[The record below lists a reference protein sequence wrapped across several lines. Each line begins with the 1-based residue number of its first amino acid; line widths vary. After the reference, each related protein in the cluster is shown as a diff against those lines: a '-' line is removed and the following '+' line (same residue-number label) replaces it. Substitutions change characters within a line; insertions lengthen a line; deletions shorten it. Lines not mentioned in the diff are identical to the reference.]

1 MHSSRYIRKK
11 VYVSKEGLIMSSIS
25 TITSS
30 TSRITG
36 LASGLDTDEL
46 VKDLTATTRSKIE
59 KVEQQKQILEWKQE
73 DYRSTLEKLV
83 EFNDTYFGSSSSSI
97 TLGDKLNQITASSSN
112 TAYVQAV
119 ASDNATKGSVYISD
133 IVSMATSASVKSSS
147 SVSPDLSFTVST
159 DNLSSLSGAV
169 MKITLDGTTKTIT
182 FSDSTYGTVDDVATE
197 LSNLLDN
204 AFGEG
209 RITVSNSSGD
219 LCLSVENSILKIA
232 NTDDTTATQALDI
245 LGFSADTDV
254 SSNRLDLSKTISD
267 YATIFGNDESFSF
280 TINDTDF
287 TFDSSTTLS
296 KVISTINASDAN
308 VTVSYS
314 KISDTFMI
322 KSNETGTGSNVTV
335 ADTTGSFLS
344 AILGGSGTATAGTNA
359 VVKLSLDGSTAAEDQ
374 ITITR
379 NSNTFE
385 IAGTT
390 YTLKGMASGTVE
402 EGVTVNTSLDTD
414 AIYDTITKF
423 VSDYNELLGS
433 ITDKLYEER
442 DGDFQPLTDSEK
454 EDLSDDE
461 VADWTEQARKG
472 WLRNDTYLTNIYNSL
487 RNSLYTQVK
496 SLDGSGD
503 NIGVILADIGITTSD
518 YTNYG
523 KLTINED
530 KLKSALVKDA
540 SSVINLLTQEST
552 VGYSLYNS
560 SEDKETRYNESGLL
574 WRINDIVKGNIS
586 SIGKKGALVGL
597 VGNPSTGYTGT
608 FTYSERI
615 NAMKDTIDE
624 LNDKLSD
631 EEDYYYSKFT
641 AMETSLNS
649 LNTQSSY
656 LSSLISS

>member
-1 MHSSRYIRKK
+1 
-11 VYVSKEGLIMSSIS
+11 MSSIS